1 MRAKRAIIVSQ
12 KARHIARLAQILRRA
27 KGARLRT
34 TAIKAMSISAPFIRR
49 PVGTSL
55 LAAALL
61 LSGILAFNLLPVA
74 SLPRVDFPVISVGAS
89 LPGADPQTMASAVA
103 TPLERQ
109 FGRISGVNQMTSS
122 SQLGSTG
129 ITLQF
134 DLNRNIDAAARDVQA
149 AINAARSQLPA
160 NLPSNPT
167 YRKANPADA
176 PILILALTSDTV
188 PVARL
193 YDTSDSILAQKLSQ
207 VDGVGQ
213 VFTWGS
219 APPAVRAEV
228 NPMLL
233 NKFGVGLDTVRNA
246 LNLANANQAKG
257 QVSSGDVNWTFTDN
271 DQLFTADQYRPLI
284 VAYHNGGPVRL
295 GDVADVQDSVAD
307 VRNIGLAN
315 GKPGV
320 LVVIFRQPA
329 ANVIET
335 VDRVRALMPY
345 LQSSISPAIKLAVVS
360 DRTLTVR
367 ASVKDIESTLLISIV
382 LVILVVFVFL
392 RTVRATVIPS
402 IAVPLSLVGTFGG
415 MYLLDYS
422 LDNLSLMALAIS
434 TGFVVDDAIVVLE
447 NITRYVEQGMGAVQ
461 AAFKGAA
468 EIGFTVL
475 SMSLSLVAVFIPLLM
490 MGGIVGRLFREF
502 AVTLSIAIGVSLLV
516 SLTTTPTMCAKFL
529 RPSEPNQRHN
539 AVYRSSEW
547 LFETL
552 LATYRHALK
561 WVLAHQPVTLL
572 VTILVACL
580 SVYLYI
586 IVPKGFFPQQD
597 TGRLQGSVQAAQDIS
612 FQAMSG
618 KMEQF
623 VKIILKDPA
632 VATAVGFAGGGGATN
647 QGRFFVMLKPL
658 EQRGQCTT
666 PHFWNPC
673 YFSADDVINRLRG
686 KLAVVPGATLFLQVQ
701 QDLTIGGRYGQAQH
715 QYTIQGED
723 LNELNNW
730 GPLLLQKMRS
740 LPELRDVNTD
750 QQDRGLQAQLVIDR
764 DTASRLGIA
773 AQDIDNALY
782 DAFGQRQVSTMYR
795 PLNQYHV
802 VMEVAPEYQ
811 QTTEALQ
818 NIYLRS
824 TSGTPIP
831 LAAFTHFVPSNIPL
845 AVNHQS
851 QFPSV
856 TISFNLAPGVS
867 LGQATL
873 AIEKVQRSIGF
884 PATIQAS
891 FQGTAA
897 AFKDSLSSEP
907 VLILTALIT
916 VYIVLGMLYES
927 YIHPITILSTLPSA
941 GVGALLALLLTHNE
955 LNVIGTIGIILL
967 IGLVKK
973 NAIMMIDVALE
984 VERTQ
989 GKKPAEAIYE
999 ACILR
1004 FRPIMMTTMA
1014 ALLGGLPLALGT
1026 GTGSELHRPL
1036 GITIVGGLAVSQLL
1050 TLFTTPVVYV
1060 YLDRL
1065 RLALR
1070 GGADETLPQTG
1081 PPGPPRHSPAH

>member
-1 MRAKRAIIVSQ
+1 
-12 KARHIARLAQILRRA
+12 
-27 KGARLRT
+27 
-34 TAIKAMSISAPFIRR
+34 MSISAPFIRR
-49 PVGTSL
+49 PIGTSL

-61 LSGILAFNLLPVA
+61 LSGILAFNFLPVA
-74 SLPRVDFPVISVGAS
+74 SLPRVDFPVIQVGAQ

-109 FGRISGVNQMTSS
+109 FGRISAVNQMTST
-122 SQLGSTG
+122 SQLGSTS
-129 ITLQF
+129 IVLQF
-134 DLNRNIDAAARDVQA
+134 DLNRNIDAAGRDVQA

-176 PILILALTSDTV
+176 PILILALTSDTETV
-188 PVARL
+188 PQM
-193 YDTSDSILAQKLSQ
+193 YDAADSILAQKLAQ
-207 VDGVGQ
+207 VSGVGQ
-213 VFTWGS
+213 VFVGG
-219 APPAVRAEV
+219 AAQPGVRAEV

-233 NKFGVGLDTVRNA
+233 NKLGVGLDTVRNA

-257 QVSSGDVNWTFTDN
+257 QVSNDTTSWTFNDN

-284 VAYHNGGPVRL
+284 VAYHNGAPVRL
-295 GDVADVQDSVAD
+295 GDVADVQDSVVD

-320 LVVIFRQPA
+320 LIIVFRQPG
-329 ANVIET
+329 ANIIET
-335 VDRVRALMPY
+335 VDRVTALMPY
-345 LQSSISPAIKLAVVS
+345 LQSSISPAIALTVAM
-360 DRTLTVR
+360 DRTVTVR
-367 ASVKDIESTLLISIV
+367 ASVKDIEFTLILSII
-382 LVILVVFVFL
+382 LVILVVFAFL
-392 RTVRATVIPS
+392 RTFRATIIPS

-415 MYLLDYS
+415 MYLLGYS

-434 TGFVVDDAIVVLE
+434 TGFVVDDAIVVIE
-447 NITRYVEQGMGAVQ
+447 NITRYVEQGMDAVS
-461 AAFKGAA
+461 AAFKGAS
-468 EIGFTVL
+468 EIGFTVV
-475 SMSLSLVAVFIPLLM
+475 SMSTSLVAVFIPLLL

-529 RPSEPNQRHN
+529 RPPRKDERRNRF
-539 AVYRSSEW
+539 YRASEW
-547 LFETL
+547 VFDTILD
-552 LATYRHALK
+552 TYRHALR
-561 WVLAHQPVTLL
+561 WVLDYQLVTLV

-586 IVPKGFFPQQD
+586 RVPKGFFPQQD
-597 TGRLQGSVQAAQDIS
+597 TGRIMGSVQAAQDIS
-612 FQAMSG
+612 FQAMRG
-618 KMEQF
+618 KMERY
-623 VKIILKDPA
+623 VSIVMKDPA
-632 VATAVGFAGGGGATN
+632 VNTVVGFAGGNTISN
-647 QGRFFVMLKPL
+647 QGRFFIMLKPL
-658 EQRGQCTT
+658 SARGKCRNL
-666 PHFWNPC
+666 HFWQSCPGVT
-673 YFSADDVINRLRG
+673 ADDVINRLRG
-686 KLAVVPGATLFLQVQ
+686 KLSVVPGATLYLQSA
-701 QDLTIGGRYGQAQH
+701 QDLTIGGRQSNAQY
-715 QYTIQGED
+715 QYTLQGED

-730 GPLLLQKMRS
+730 APQLLVKMRG
-740 LPELRDVNTD
+740 LQELRDVNTD
-750 QQDRGLQAQLVIDR
+750 QQDKGLQAQLIIDR
-764 DTASRLGIA
+764 DTASRLGVA

-802 VMEVAPEYQ
+802 VMEVAPQFQ

-824 TSGTPIP
+824 SSGAPIP
-831 LAAFTHFVPSNIPL
+831 LAAFTHFAPSNIPL

-856 TISFNLAPGVS
+856 TISFNLAPGIS

-873 AIEKVQRSIGF
+873 AINNAQRTIGF
-884 PATIQAS
+884 PSTIQAS

-897 AFKDSLSSEP
+897 AFQDSLSSEP

-941 GVGALLALLLTHNE
+941 GVGALLALLITHNE

-989 GKKPAEAIYE
+989 GKKPVDAIYE
-999 ACILR
+999 ACLLR

-1036 GITIVGGLAVSQLL
+1036 GITIVGGLIVSQAL

-1065 RLALR
+1065 RLVLR
-1070 GGADETLPQTG
+1070 GEEEDLSLPGT
-1081 PPGPPRHSPAH
+1081 PSPAHSAD

>member
-1 MRAKRAIIVSQ
+1 
-12 KARHIARLAQILRRA
+12 
-27 KGARLRT
+27 
-34 TAIKAMSISAPFIRR
+34 MSISAPFIRR
-49 PVGTSL
+49 PIGTSL

-61 LSGILAFNLLPVA
+61 LSGILAFNSLPVA

-109 FGRISGVNQMTSS
+109 FGRISGVNQMTST

-129 ITLQF
+129 IVLQF
-134 DLNRNIDAAARDVQA
+134 DLNRDINAAGRDVQA

-160 NLPSNPT
+160 NLPSNPS

-176 PILILALTSDTV
+176 PILILALTSDTETV
-188 PVARL
+188 PQM
-193 YDTSDSILAQKLSQ
+193 YDAADSILAQKLAQ
-207 VDGVGQ
+207 VAGVGT
-213 VFTWGS
+213 VFVGG
-219 APPAVRAEV
+219 AAQPAVRAEV
-228 NPMLL
+228 NPTLL
-233 NKFGVGLDTVRNA
+233 NKLGVGLDTVRNA
-246 LNLANANQAKG
+246 LNSANANRAKG
-257 QVSSGDVNWTFTDN
+257 QVANQTMTWSFSDN

-284 VAYHNGGPVRL
+284 VAYNNGAPVRL
-295 GDVADVQDSVAD
+295 GDVADVQDSVSD
-307 VRNIGLAN
+307 VRNLGLAN
-315 GKPGV
+315 GKPSV
-320 LVVIFRQPA
+320 LIIVFRQPG
-329 ANVIET
+329 ANIIET
-335 VDRVRALMPY
+335 VDRVTALMPY
-345 LQSSISPAIKLAVVS
+345 LQSSISPAISLTIAM
-360 DRTLTVR
+360 DRTVTVR
-367 ASVKDIESTLLISIV
+367 ASVKDIEFTLVLSII
-382 LVILVVFVFL
+382 LVILVVFAFL
-392 RTVRATVIPS
+392 RTVRATIIPS

-415 MYLLDYS
+415 MYLLGYS

-447 NITRYVEQGMGAVQ
+447 NITRYVEQGMDAVQ

-468 EIGFTVL
+468 EIGFTVI
-475 SMSLSLVAVFIPLLM
+475 SMSVSLVAVFIPLLL

-529 RPSEPNQRHN
+529 RPPEKDERRNHF
-539 AVYRSSEW
+539 YRASEW
-547 LFETL
+547 VFDKT
-552 LATYRHALK
+552 LATYRHALR
-561 WVLAHQPVTLL
+561 WVLDYQLVTLV

-597 TGRLQGSVQAAQDIS
+597 TGRIMGSVQAAQDIS
-612 FQAMSG
+612 FQSMRD
-618 KMEQF
+618 KMQRF
-623 VKIILKDPA
+623 VDIVMKDPA
-632 VATAVGFAGGGGATN
+632 VSTIVGFAGGNTISN
-647 QGRFFVMLKPL
+647 QGRFFIMLKPPA
-658 EQRGQCTT
+658 ERGKCANL
-666 PHFWNPC
+666 HFWQSCPTVT
-673 YFSADDVINRLRG
+673 ADNVINRLRG
-686 KLAVVPGATLFLQVQ
+686 KLSVVPGATLYLQSA
-701 QDLTIGGRYGQAQH
+701 QDLTIGGRQSNAQY
-715 QYTIQGED
+715 QYTLQGED

-730 GPLLLQKMRS
+730 APQLLAKMRS
-740 LPELRDVNTD
+740 LPDLRDVNTD
-750 QQDRGLQAQLVIDR
+750 QQDKGLQAQLVIDR
-764 DTASRLGIA
+764 DTASRLGVST
-773 AQDIDNALY
+773 QSIDNALY

-802 VMEVAPEYQ
+802 VMEVAPQFQ
-811 QTTEALQ
+811 QTTQALQ
-818 NIYLRS
+818 DIYLRS
-824 TSGTPIP
+824 SNGAPIP
-831 LAAFTHFVPSNIPL
+831 LAAFTHYSPSNIPL

-856 TISFNLAPGVS
+856 TISFNLAPGIS

-873 AIEKVQRSIGF
+873 AINDAQRSIGF

-897 AFKDSLSSEP
+897 AFQDSLSSQKI
-907 VLILTALIT
+907 LIFTALVT

-927 YIHPITILSTLPSA
+927 YIHPITILSTIPSA

-955 LNVIGTIGIILL
+955 LNVIGMIGIILL

-989 GKKPAEAIYE
+989 GKKPVDAIYE
-999 ACILR
+999 ACLLR

-1014 ALLGGLPLALGT
+1014 ALLGGLPLALGA

-1036 GITIVGGLAVSQLL
+1036 GITIVGGLIVSQAL

-1070 GGADETLPQTG
+1070 GGEDLSLSTG
-1081 PPGPPRHSPAH
+1081 APRPSPAHSAD